1 MENNDILQ
9 GAALAFAVPQKL
21 VGSEKCTRG
30 PGYWCKDRQ
39 TAEEC
44 KQQKQGGSERCTRG
58 PSYWCKDKQTAEE
71 CKAVHHCETKVWN
84 KNEFRY

>member
-1 MENNDILQ
+1 MKFLTIFALVLCVC
-9 GAALAFAVPQKL
+9 ALAFAVPQ
-21 VGSEKCTRG
+21 
-30 PGYWCKDRQ
+30 
-39 TAEEC
+39 
-44 KQQKQGGSERCTRG
+44 QQKQGGSERCTRG

>member
-1 MENNDILQ
+1 MKFLAIFALVLCVC
-9 GAALAFAVPQKL
+9 ALAFAVPQKL

-44 KQQKQGGSERCTRG
+44 K
-58 PSYWCKDKQTAEE
+58 
-71 CKAVHHCETKVWN
+71 AVQHCETKVWN
-84 KNEFRY
+84 KN